1 MKRIELPAS
10 RSFLSNLRA
19 GEEILLRGR
28 AYTFRDAALKRI
40 QLLRSEGD
48 ELPFE
53 IEGELI
59 FHAAPTPPAGGRP
72 CAAIGPT
79 TTSRMDVFLPLL
91 LELGS
96 AAILGKGPR
105 GRDAA
110 RLHEE
115 FGLVYFSAVGGLG
128 ALFGGKVSMIKP
140 IAFED
145 LGPEAVHEAILD
157 DFPAIVAID
166 SRGRD
171 FFSEAKRTYGRRALT
186 GLD

>member
-1 MKRIELPAS
+1 MKHIELPTS
-10 RSFLSNLRA
+10 KSFLLNLRA
-19 GEEILLRGR
+19 GEEVLLRGR
-28 AYTFRDAALKRI
+28 AYTLRDAALKRI
-40 QLLRSEGD
+40 QLLRSEGGR
-48 ELPFE
+48 LPIE
-53 IEGELI
+53 IGGELV

-79 TTSRMDVFLPLL
+79 TTSRMDIFLPLL
-91 LELGS
+91 LELEV

-105 GRDAA
+105 GRDAT
-110 RLHEE
+110 RLHGE

-140 IAFED
+140 VAFED
-145 LGPEAVHEAILD
+145 LGPEAIHEVILN

-166 SRGRD
+166 SKGRD
-171 FFSEAKRTYGRRALT
+171 FFSEAKKTYGRQTPR